1 MSKSTNAA
9 ADAAKENTGSEDFT
23 PITSQ
28 ADLDRIVG
36 ARLAREKQKYAD
48 YETLREKAAKADKDA
63 AELAEARVKIADYET
78 LREKAVKADK
88 DAAELAEARVKIAD
102 YETLREKA
110 VKADKDAAELAE
122 ARVKIADY
130 EAKAQH
136 DTWVREAALEYEVPE
151 NLLRGD
157 TMEDLKAHAASLQ
170 AALNKAAPKVPVLPD
185 QGKAPDSSLSELQKA
200 ARQLFNRD

>member
-1 MSKSTNAA
+1 MSNSTNAA
-9 ADAAKENTGSEDFT
+9 AYAAKENTGSEDFT

-28 ADLDRIVG
+28 ADLDKIVG

-48 YETLREKAAKADKDA
+48 YETLREKAA
-63 AELAEARVKIADYET
+63 
-78 LREKAVKADK
+78 
-88 DAAELAEARVKIAD
+88 
-102 YETLREKA
+102 
-110 VKADKDAAELAE
+110 KADKDAAELAE

-157 TMEDLKAHAASLQ
+157 TLEDLKAHAASLQ

>member
-1 MSKSTNAA
+1 MSESTNAVSTEEA
-9 ADAAKENTGSEDFT
+9 AEKTARSEDFT

-28 ADLDRIVG
+28 ADLDKIVG

-48 YETLREKAAKADKDA
+48 YETLREKASKADKDA
-63 AELAEARVKIADYET
+63 AELAKARE
-78 LREKAVKADK
+78 
-88 DAAELAEARVKIAD
+88 
-102 YETLREKA
+102 
-110 VKADKDAAELAE
+110 
-122 ARVKIADY
+122 KIADY

-157 TMEDLKAHAASLQ
+157 TLEDLKAHAASLQ

>member
-1 MSKSTNAA
+1 MPPKCGVFPLREGFAENTITTPPVGEGGTHVSESTNTA

-28 ADLDRIVG
+28 ADLDKIVG

-63 AELAEARVKIADYET
+63 AELAKARE
-78 LREKAVKADK
+78 
-88 DAAELAEARVKIAD
+88 
-102 YETLREKA
+102 
-110 VKADKDAAELAE
+110 
-122 ARVKIADY
+122 KIADY

-157 TMEDLKAHAASLQ
+157 TLEDLKAHAASLQ

>member
-1 MSKSTNAA
+1 MSESTNAA

-28 ADLDRIVG
+28 ADLDKIVG

-63 AELAEARVKIADYET
+63 AELAKARE
-78 LREKAVKADK
+78 
-88 DAAELAEARVKIAD
+88 
-102 YETLREKA
+102 
-110 VKADKDAAELAE
+110 
-122 ARVKIADY
+122 KIADY

-157 TMEDLKAHAASLQ
+157 TLEDL
-170 AALNKAAPKVPVLPD
+170 VLPD
-185 QGKAPDSSLSELQKA
+185 QGKAPDSSLSDLQKA

>member
-1 MSKSTNAA
+1 MSKNTNAA
-9 ADAAKENTGSEDFT
+9 SEVVEETSGSEEFT

-28 ADLDRIVG
+28 ADLDKIVG

-63 AELAEARVKIADYET
+63 AELAQ
-78 LREKAVKADK
+78 
-88 DAAELAEARVKIAD
+88 
-102 YETLREKA
+102 
-110 VKADKDAAELAE
+110 

-136 DTWVREAALEYEVPE
+136 SAWVREAALEYEVPE

-157 TMEDLKAHAASLQ
+157 TLEDLKAHAASLQ

>member
-1 MSKSTNAA
+1 MSESTNVASTEAA
-9 ADAAKENTGSEDFT
+9 AEENSGSKDFT

-28 ADLDRIVG
+28 ADLDKIVG

-63 AELAEARVKIADYET
+63 AELAQARA
-78 LREKAVKADK
+78 
-88 DAAELAEARVKIAD
+88 
-102 YETLREKA
+102 
-110 VKADKDAAELAE
+110 
-122 ARVKIADY
+122 KIADY

-136 DTWVREAALEYEVPE
+136 SAWVREAALEYEVPE

-157 TMEDLKAHAASLQ
+157 TMEDLKVHAASLQ
-170 AALNKAAPKVPVLPD
+170 AAWNKAAPKVPVLPD
-185 QGKAPDSSLSELQKA
+185 QGKAPDSSLSKLQKA

>member
-1 MSKSTNAA
+1 MSKNTNAA
-9 ADAAKENTGSEDFT
+9 STEAATEENTGSEEFT

-48 YETLREKAAKADKDA
+48 YETLREKAAKAEKDA
-63 AELAEARVKIADYET
+63 AELAQ
-78 LREKAVKADK
+78 
-88 DAAELAEARVKIAD
+88 
-102 YETLREKA
+102 
-110 VKADKDAAELAE
+110 

-136 DTWVREAALEYEVPE
+136 SAWVREAALEYEVPE

-157 TMEDLKAHAASLQ
+157 TLEDLKAHAASLQ
-170 AALNKAAPKVPVLPD
+170 AALNKAAPKIPVLPD

>member
-48 YETLREKAAKADKDA
+48 YEMLREKAA
-63 AELAEARVKIADYET
+63 
-78 LREKAVKADK
+78 
-88 DAAELAEARVKIAD
+88 
-102 YETLREKA
+102 
-110 VKADKDAAELAE
+110 KADKDAAELAE

-185 QGKAPDSSLSELQKA
+185 QGKAPDSSLSERQKA
-200 ARQLFNRD
+200 GRQLFNRD